1 MNLNRRY
8 QGFHEDIEVK
18 ENDIVLL
25 EEALARKR
33 KKSIISTGSMSDPYM
48 LLEKDLCYTRKA
60 LTVIENTVS
69 ALL

>member
-8 QGFHEDIEVK
+8 QDFHEDIEVK

-33 KKSIISTGSMSDPYM
+33 KKGIISTGSMSDPYM
-48 LLEKDLCYTRKA
+48 LLEIDLCYSRKA

-69 ALL
+69 VLL